1 MAKPTSKKSKGI
13 NTQWAAQFLVA
24 AELTRRGYTVSFTMG
39 NNTPVADLM
48 VGASSGKMFWV
59 DVKGLAQ
66 KSPWLLR
73 PKANRPDLYYILVY
87 LTPLANQPNV
97 RQPDRFFVLTQPEA
111 NTLVSNYAKAH
122 PGDKGTMPGFG
133 FNDPRAAEDAWH
145 KLPV

>member
-1 MAKPTSKKSKGI
+1 MANAPAKKSKGI

-39 NNTPVADLM
+39 NNTPFADLM
-48 VGASSGKMFWV
+48 VGAPTGKQFWV

-73 PKANRPDLYYILVY
+73 PKSHHPELYYVLVY

-97 RQPDRFFVLTQPEA
+97 RQPDRFSSSVNQRQTPSSVIMRKRIRVTGERCRVLDSTTREP
-111 NTLVSNYAKAH
+111 LRML
-122 PGDKGTMPGFG
+122 GT
-133 FNDPRAAEDAWH
+133 